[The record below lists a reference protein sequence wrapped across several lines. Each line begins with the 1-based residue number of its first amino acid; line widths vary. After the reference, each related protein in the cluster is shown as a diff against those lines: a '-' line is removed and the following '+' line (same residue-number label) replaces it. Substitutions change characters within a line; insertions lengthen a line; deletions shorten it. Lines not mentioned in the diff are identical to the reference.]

1 MSNSKLK
8 NVKAVNEFL
17 AGTHRTQT
25 NKTFGFSNAADQAEK
40 NKKREVGEK
49 WVEINS
55 NGTEIEWEQ
64 KEGYRIKSFK
74 NLSGAV
80 QEARDFLYSFPN
92 CPKETCT
99 CKVPTRIDQKFK
111 KFMGMCED
119 CVISNETKL
128 KMEGKFKDYA
138 VGKMKANA
146 ESFFRQADMEVSIL
160 KEALR
165 SKIDFVAGADGF
177 IENWENTNPEWM
189 VNQIDEQYD
198 KFKTKTME
206 KLNH

>member
-1 MSNSKLK
+1 MNDSKLK
-8 NVKAVNEFL
+8 NVKAVKEFL
-17 AGTHRTQT
+17 MGEHRLQT
-25 NKTFGFSNAADQAEK
+25 NKTYGFSDVNASTER

-49 WVEINS
+49 WTEINS

-111 KFMGMCED
+111 KLMGMCED

-128 KMEGKFKDYA
+128 KMTGGFKDYA
-138 VGKMKANA
+138 INKMKANA
-146 ESFFRQADMEVSIL
+146 ESFFKQSDIEVDIL
-160 KEALR
+160 KNALHN
-165 SKIDFVAGADGF
+165 IDFVENADGRV
-177 IENWENTNPEWM
+177 ETWENTNPVWM
-189 VNQIDEQYD
+189 CEQIDNQYND
-198 KFKTKTME
+198 FKNKTME
-206 KLNH
+206 KLNV